1 MTKQRAG
8 RRPPPP
14 RRGRQSS
21 TIVLGVVGLVIAGAA
36 VAAIVLS
43 QAGSPAAS
51 GSGEPSASSAG
62 SASAQ
67 VVGGALPGYVDGV
80 VDPAVGQKVPEVVGA
95 SFDGTPVSIKA
106 DGRPK
111 LLLFLAHWCS
121 HCQRE
126 VPVVQAWI
134 NANGLPASVDLIS
147 VSTAV
152 DPSAPNYP
160 PDVWLAREHWTP
172 PVIADGDR
180 QVETKYGLTAFPY
193 WVAVGADGTVV
204 RRLTGELTPAQLDDL
219 AASVTPK

>member
-1 MTKQRAG
+1 M
-8 RRPPPP
+8 
-14 RRGRQSS
+14 
-21 TIVLGVVGLVIAGAA
+21 VLGVVGLVIVGAA
-36 VAAIVLS
+36 VAAIALS
-43 QAGSPAAS
+43 QAGSPSAS
-51 GSGEPSASSAG
+51 GSGAPSASTSVN
-62 SASAQ
+62 ASAQ
-67 VVGGALPGYVDGV
+67 VAGAALPGYVDGA
-80 VDPAVGQKVPEVVGA
+80 VDVAVGQKVPEVTGA

-111 LLLFLAHWCS
+111 LILFLAHWCP

-126 VPVVQAWI
+126 VPVVQSWM
-134 NANGLPASVDLIS
+134 NGNGLPASVDLIS
-147 VSTAV
+147 VSTAN

-180 QVETKYGLTAFPY
+180 QVATEYGLTAFPY

-204 RRLTGELTPAQLDDL
+204 RRLTGELSPAQLDEL